1 MSPATISETRQS
13 DREMAPEDPVSAGA
27 AWSGNRGRPY
37 SLEIGEPVSV
47 RSVVVR
53 FALAGFITLAIVCAV
68 TAWVSRSVGTERA
81 IDEARTVTRISAQG
95 IVAPTLH
102 DDLIRMEA
110 SALQEAHDTIRTHVL
125 GGSLVRVKIWA
136 EDGTIVYSDEPRLI
150 GERFELSEDQRAAF
164 ATGTGRA
171 SVSPLDT
178 AENRFEVE
186 SDLLEVYQPIETVE
200 GSPLLFEAYFRYS
213 DVTDVGRRL
222 WALFAPVAIAAL
234 LALELVQL
242 PFAWRMARTL
252 QASHEERERLLRQAI
267 GASELERR
275 RIGQELHD
283 GVMQDLSGV
292 SFSLA
297 SQGQSTT
304 VDPAAVAEAA
314 ESIRASITSLR
325 SLLVEISPRELTDDG
340 LEYAIRDL
348 MAGLPARGVQTALEV
363 GLAGSYVDDDA
374 AALGYRVVQEALHNA
389 VSHAGATAVKV
400 VLSASDAELE
410 VVVDDNG
417 RGFASDD
424 AGDRLTEVRDG
435 LELLGGRLTEAG
447 GSLEVLS
454 AIETGTRVIA
464 IIRLTTPA
472 TAP

>member
-1 MSPATISETRQS
+1 MSTAPISKASQMPT
-13 DREMAPEDPVSAGA
+13 AVPPEQDLSTDA
-27 AWSGNRGRPY
+27 ARSGKRGQPY
-37 SLEIGEPVSV
+37 PLEIGEPVSV

-53 FALAGFITLAIVCAV
+53 FALAGFIALAIVCAV
-68 TAWVSRSVGTERA
+68 TAWVSLSVGTERA
-81 IDEARTVTRISAQG
+81 IDDARMVTRISAQG
-95 IVAPTLH
+95 IVAPALH

-110 SALQEAHDTIRTHVL
+110 SALQQADDTIRAHVL
-125 GGSLVRVKIWA
+125 DGSLVRVKIWA
-136 EDGTIVYSDEPRLI
+136 EDGTIVYADESRLI
-150 GERFELSEDQRAAF
+150 GERFELSEDQRVAF
-164 ATGTGRA
+164 ATGAGRA
-171 SVSPLDT
+171 SVSALDA

-213 DVTDVGRRL
+213 DSTDVGRRL
-222 WALFAPVAIAAL
+222 WGQFAPVAIAAL
-234 LALELVQL
+234 LVLELVQL
-242 PFAWRMARTL
+242 PFAWRMAKTL
-252 QASHEERERLLRQAI
+252 QESHEERERLLRQAI

-275 RIGQELHD
+275 RIGKDLHD
-283 GVMQDLSGV
+283 GVIQDLSGV

-297 SQGQSTT
+297 AQGQSTT
-304 VDPAAVAEAA
+304 VNPAAVAEAA

-325 SLLVEISPRELTDDG
+325 SLLVEISPRELTENG

-348 MAGLPARGVQTALEV
+348 MSGLSVRGVETALEV

-374 AALGYRVVQEALHNA
+374 AALGYRVVQEALRNA
-389 VSHAGATAVKV
+389 VSHARATAVKV
-400 VLSASDAELE
+400 VLSASDAELK

-435 LELLGGRLTEAG
+435 LELLGGRLTEVG

-464 IIRLTTPA
+464 VIRLTTPA